1 MSSVSFLLVVLCL
14 GSWQYGTGVPI
25 IIDSK
30 DSLHITHNNGLD
42 SVGKEVI
49 SDITGVHHEDNAH
62 GILTASGIDHDQ
74 FVVQKRGHHA
84 DENNAVSL
92 NNNTEE
98 QILNITHDI
107 HLNDKS
113 RQHGNSEQ
121 IVNGNEQVFHISND
135 RDENLELDRHHL
147 PPDGHKMAPG
157 IDGQMVPN
165 TGDSHVHHDSS
176 DNVTEQGSDHG
187 TESELKAPELDEHH
201 FRYGSEITDML
212 YDPFVQDYTES
223 VRDLPDMNGGEEN
236 WLSDGDQNG
245 HGTDNNH
252 LGESGHS
259 IENGQHGENGHHVEN
274 GQSGENGYN
283 RGKMSGIIQHG
294 IDFPVTTEH
303 ESVRQLP
310 ESHDKEP
317 VLKPDRKEHIEESH
331 FEISTENLRHEGH
344 VVVVTKH
351 TDITEEGGLIILDEH
366 EGEHSSHTTE
376 TSTHLPIVTE
386 EEVLPHQHG
395 HDMLKTTT
403 RKIGPEIT
411 EGGQGMFRTTTR
423 KIEPELTE
431 GEHLLPHD
439 GEGMYRTTTRKM
451 EPEITEGEHLL
462 PHDGEGMFRTTTRKM
477 EPEIT
482 EGEHLLPHDGE
493 GMFQTT
499 TRNSVSKLTEGPQ
512 QRQIIS
518 RTTARRNEITET
530 EHLFPHN
537 ESEIFK
543 TTQKQEPEVSERELV
558 TTEIPEI
565 NKGQHGD
572 SLHTSSSYSTPL
584 ENTGTNVRVSTGS
597 TKIIPNH
604 EEPVIM
610 KTTKKMTPK
619 VTVKK
624 NQFPDE
630 FTTPS
635 NETTTRK
642 IEPEITEGE
651 HLLPH
656 DGGGMIHTTT
666 RKPIHS
672 QTESDN
678 IPIHS
683 GVSTH
688 SQTEPDNI
696 PTYGTTESSFNETL
710 VSPSITPTGTIRVSK
725 LPQGISSESSYIIA
739 PSSTEKSSTS
749 SEISVPEVKLQSN
762 FIVSSEMSTPSISQ
776 QQTGSYASQ
785 SVSIDCFDCN
795 SISPHLVSS
804 MNVLPVLSTT
814 KNIIQE
820 STGTVSTSLPSSYT
834 DFFSSG
840 LNTLQGIEM
849 VSSILFS
856 TETPLPDMITTSI
869 PGAIEDSSKSNH
881 KKSIDSE
888 STNVLTSS
896 IDSESTNVLTSSQYR
911 PTTSYISSA
920 RISIVPT
927 EVHLPESVSP
937 TVITNLHTASVTPS
951 TTQLSS
957 PESVTPT
964 VITNLHTASVTPST
978 TQLSKNKDRP
988 TSSIYINIDMKMTL
1002 YEFCELQQNF
1012 VSQLADIMYNTQK
1025 SKISQEQIK
1034 LQYPIADDCD
1044 QPWDNPKEEV
1054 EIQIYV
1060 LDITGKLD
1068 RSLTID
1074 MAKNIKPGLKTSEL
1088 YGKKLESV
1096 KIVNEPNIDE
1106 IHPTNGQS
1114 ASKIDEE
1121 IETGI
1126 TIAISIAAIGGFC
1139 CVALLIL
1146 QLIIHKRTGK
1156 RMHPYFPGSGSCSSR
1171 LSTRSLNSIA
1181 LGVVSKSRPNSGLWN
1196 PGLDISDENC
1206 NDPSHPLVYST
1217 LTDFSL
1223 EADAIY
1229 QEFQL
1234 IPNETPRLSCVPV
1247 GAEDKN
1253 RFANVLPFPHS
1264 RVKLQK
1270 IPGEDFSD
1278 YINANYITGYKED
1291 LRAYIATQAP
1301 LSSTAGDFWR
1311 MVWEQQSRVIL
1322 MLTDMDERGQPRCIP
1337 YWPEKTGM
1345 ENRLTYGDFI
1355 ITLKKK
1361 EVHQEYIVSVLE
1373 IKDIEKN
1380 LVREVRH
1387 FWYTCWPSDST
1398 PEPIS
1403 LVKFV
1408 LDTRPY
1414 YEDSGAPVV
1423 VHCSPGT
1430 GRTGT
1435 LIAIDIC
1442 MRSFEDK
1449 RSVNVLNTVYKMRK
1463 ERAGVV
1469 HTKDQYNL
1477 IYKAVGEYA
1486 IVMNTPTSISTS
1498 SSVATLQNML

>member
-1 MSSVSFLLVVLCL
+1 MSTISFLLVVLCL
-14 GSWQYGTGVPI
+14 GGLQYVTGVPI
-25 IIDSK
+25 IINSK
-30 DSLHITHNNGLD
+30 DSPLSTGHNGLD
-42 SVGKEVI
+42 HGGKE
-49 SDITGVHHEDNAH
+49 SNITGVHHEDSAH
-62 GILTASGIDHDQ
+62 GLLTVSATDHDQ
-74 FVVQKRGHHA
+74 FVGHQA
-84 DENNAVSL
+84 DENHAGSL
-92 NNNTEE
+92 TNNTEE

-113 RQHGNSEQ
+113 TQHGNSEQ

-135 RDENLELDRHHL
+135 RDERLSLDRHHL
-147 PPDGHKMAPG
+147 PPDGQKMGPG
-157 IDGQMVPN
+157 IDGQIVPH
-165 TGDSHVHHDSS
+165 TGDSNGHHDSS
-176 DNVTEQGSDHG
+176 DNVTEEGRDHG
-187 TESELKAPELDEHH
+187 HESELIAPEMDEHQ
-201 FRYGSEITDML
+201 FRHGSEITDML
-212 YDPFVQDYTES
+212 HDPFVQDYTES

-245 HGTDNNH
+245 HGTDNNPQ
-252 LGESGHS
+252 EENDHS
-259 IENGQHGENGHHVEN
+259 IDNGQHGENSNRVEN
-274 GQSGENGYN
+274 GQNGENGNN
-283 RGKMSGIIQHG
+283 RGKMSGIIHQG

-317 VLKPDRKEHIEESH
+317 VLKPDRKEEPH
-331 FEISTENLRHEGH
+331 FEISTETGRPEGH
-344 VVVVTKH
+344 VEVVTKH
-351 TDITEEGGLIILDEH
+351 SDITEEGGLIIPDEH
-366 EGEHSSHTTE
+366 KEEKQHTTE
-376 TSTHLPIVTE
+376 TSRPQVTE

-395 HDMLKTTT
+395 IDMVKTTT
-403 RKIGPEIT
+403 RKIVPEIT
-411 EGGQGMFRTTTR
+411 EGPHYLPHDGEGMFRTTTR
-423 KIEPELTE
+423 KIEPEITE
-431 GEHLLPHD
+431 GKHYLPHD
-439 GEGMYRTTTRKM
+439 GEGMFRTTTRKI

-462 PHDGEGMFRTTTRKM
+462 PHDGEGMFKTTTRKI

-493 GMFQTT
+493 GMFHTT
-499 TRNSVSKLTEGPQ
+499 TRQPISKLTEGPQ
-512 QRQIIS
+512 HRQVIS
-518 RTTARRNEITET
+518 VTTTRRNEITET

-543 TTQKQEPEVSERELV
+543 TSQTSEPEVTTGVSERESV
-558 TTEIPEI
+558 TTEILETTE
-565 NKGQHGD
+565 GQHRGSIQT
-572 SLHTSSSYSTPL
+572 SLSYSTPSV
-584 ENTGTNVRVSTGS
+584 NTGTTVKMSTGS
-597 TKIIPNH
+597 TKIIPNQ
-604 EEPVIM
+604 EGPITI
-610 KTTKKMTPK
+610 KTNKKMTPK

-624 NQFPDE
+624 ILLPDE
-630 FTTPS
+630 FTTS
-635 NETTTRK
+635 SFTVAGVTTQS
-642 IEPEITEGE
+642 P
-651 HLLPH
+651 
-656 DGGGMIHTTT
+656 
-666 RKPIHS
+666 
-672 QTESDN
+672 
-678 IPIHS
+678 
-683 GVSTH
+683 
-688 SQTEPDNI
+688 TEPDNI
-696 PTYGTTESSFNETL
+696 PTQGTTESSFNQTPT
-710 VSPSITPTGTIRVSK
+710 SPAITPTETTRVSK
-725 LPQGISSESSYIIA
+725 QPQRISSESSYIIA
-739 PSSTEKSSTS
+739 PSSTEKSS
-749 SEISVPEVKLQSN
+749 SEILVPEVKLQSS
-762 FIVSSEMSTPSISQ
+762 FIVSTPSINQ
-776 QQTGSYASQ
+776 EQTVSYSSQ
-785 SVSIDCFDCN
+785 SVSIDCYDCN
-795 SISPHLVSS
+795 SIPPSLVSS
-804 MNVLPVLSTT
+804 MHVLPVLSTT
-814 KNIIQE
+814 KDIIQE
-820 STGTVSTSLPSSYT
+820 STGTISTGLTSSYSELY
-834 DFFSSG
+834 SSD
-840 LNTLQGIEM
+840 LNTFHGIEM
-849 VSSILFS
+849 VSSIS
-856 TETPLPDMITTSI
+856 SETPAPNMITTSMTRDF
-869 PGAIEDSSKSNH
+869 ETTLESNH
-881 KKSIDSE
+881 KKSIDNE
-888 STNVLTSS
+888 STHL
-896 IDSESTNVLTSSQYR
+896 LTSSQYR
-911 PTTSYISSA
+911 PQTSQLSTVG
-920 RISIVPT
+920 ISI
-927 EVHLPESVSP
+927 ESTGVY
-937 TVITNLHTASVTPS
+937 L
-951 TTQLSS
+951 
-957 PESVTPT
+957 PESVTPMT
-964 VITNLHTASVTPST
+964 TSYQPIASVTPST
-978 TQLSKNKDRP
+978 TQLSKNKDRT
-988 TSSIYINIDMKMTL
+988 TSSMYINIDMKMSL
-1002 YEFCELQQNF
+1002 HEFCQQQHNF
-1012 VSQLADIMYNTQK
+1012 VSQLTDIMINTQN
-1025 SKISQEQIK
+1025 SKISHEQIK
-1034 LQYPIADDCD
+1034 LQYPIADDCNH

-1074 MAKNIKPGLKTSEL
+1074 MAKNIKPGLKSSEL

-1096 KIVNEPNIDE
+1096 KIVNELNIVE
-1106 IHPTNGQS
+1106 TLPTNGPS
-1114 ASKIDEE
+1114 ASKLDEE

-1139 CVALLIL
+1139 CVSLLIL
-1146 QLIIHKRTGK
+1146 QLIIHKRSGH

-1171 LSTRSLNSIA
+1171 LSTRSSNSIA

-1206 NDPSHPLVYST
+1206 NYPSHPLVYSA

-1223 EADAIY
+1223 ETDAIH

-1253 RFANVLPFPHS
+1253 RFANVLPFPHT

-1278 YINANYITGYKED
+1278 YINANFIT
-1291 LRAYIATQAP
+1291 
-1301 LSSTAGDFWR
+1301 
-1311 MVWEQQSRVIL
+1311 
-1322 MLTDMDERGQPRCIP
+1322 PRCIP

-1361 EVHQEYIVSVLE
+1361 EIHQEYIVSVLE

-1442 MRSFEDK
+1442 MRSYEDK

-1469 HTKDQYNL
+1469 HTKNEYNL

>member
-1 MSSVSFLLVVLCL
+1 MSSISFLLVVLCL
-14 GSWQYGTGVPI
+14 GGWQYGTGVPI

-30 DSLHITHNNGLD
+30 DSLHINHNNGLD
-42 SVGKEVI
+42 SEGKEVI

-62 GILTASGIDHDQ
+62 GILTASGIDNDQ

-113 RQHGNSEQ
+113 RQHGNNEQ

-165 TGDSHVHHDSS
+165 TEDSHVHHDRSV
-176 DNVTEQGSDHG
+176 NVTEQGSDHG
-187 TESELKAPELDEHH
+187 TESELKAPELDEHY
-201 FRYGSEITDML
+201 FRHGSEITDML

-236 WLSDGDQNG
+236 WLSDSDQNG

-259 IENGQHGENGHHVEN
+259 IENRQHGENGHHVEN
-274 GQSGENGYN
+274 GQSGENGNN

-317 VLKPDRKEHIEESH
+317 VLKPDRKEHIEEPH
-331 FEISTENLRHEGH
+331 FEISTENVRHEGH

-351 TDITEEGGLIILDEH
+351 TDITEEGGLIIPDEH
-366 EGEHSSHTTE
+366 KGEHSSHTTE
-376 TSTHLPIVTE
+376 TRRHLPTVTE

-395 HDMLKTTT
+395 HDMLRTTT

-411 EGGQGMFRTTTR
+411 EGGHWEGLFRTTTR

-439 GEGMYRTTTRKM
+439 GEGMFRTTTRKM
-451 EPEITEGEHLL
+451 EPEITEGEHLLPHDGEGMFRTTTRKIEPEITEGEHLL

-499 TRNSVSKLTEGPQ
+499 TRKPVSKLTEGPQ
-512 QRQIIS
+512 HRQIIS
-518 RTTARRNEITET
+518 RTTTRRNEITET

-543 TTQKQEPEVSERELV
+543 TTQKPEPEVSERELV

-565 NKGQHGD
+565 TEGQHGD
-572 SLHTSSSYSTPL
+572 SMHTSSSYSTPL
-584 ENTGTNVRVSTGS
+584 VNTGTTIRVATGS

-604 EEPVIM
+604 EGPVIM

-624 NQFPDE
+624 NPFPDE
-630 FTTPS
+630 FTTSS
-635 NETTTRK
+635 NKITTRK

-656 DGGGMIHTTT
+656 DGEGMTHTTT
-666 RKPIHS
+666 RKPVSKLTEGPQHRHSGVSIHS
-672 QTESDN
+672 QTE
-678 IPIHS
+678 P
-683 GVSTH
+683 TH
-688 SQTEPDNI
+688 
-696 PTYGTTESSFNETL
+696 GTTESSFNETL

-725 LPQGISSESSYIIA
+725 LPQSISSESSYIIA

-749 SEISVPEVKLQSN
+749 PEISVPEVKLQSS
-762 FIVSSEMSTPSISQ
+762 FIVSSSEMSTPSISQ
-776 QQTGSYASQ
+776 QQTGSYTSQ
-785 SVSIDCFDCN
+785 YFSIDCFDCI

-804 MNVLPVLSTT
+804 MNVLSVLSST
-814 KNIIQE
+814 KDIIQE
-820 STGTVSTSLPSSYT
+820 ITGTVSTSLPSYT
-834 DFFSSG
+834 ELYSSDF
-840 LNTLQGIEM
+840 NTLQGIKII
-849 VSSILFS
+849 SSILSS
-856 TETPLPDMITTSI
+856 TETTLPDMITTSI
-869 PGAIEDSSKSNH
+869 PEVFEVSSKSNH
-881 KKSIDSE
+881 KKSIA
-888 STNVLTSS
+888 
-896 IDSESTNVLTSSQYR
+896 SESTNVLTSSQYR
-911 PTTSYISSA
+911 PTTSYIGSTG
-920 RISIVPT
+920 ISTIST
-927 EVHLPESVSP
+927 EVHLPESVTP
-937 TVITNLHTASVTPS
+937 TSNQHTASF
-951 TTQLSS
+951 
-957 PESVTPT
+957 TPT
-964 VITNLHTASVTPST
+964 VTSNQHTVTP
-978 TQLSKNKDRP
+978 SKNKDRP

-1012 VSQLADIMYNTQK
+1012 VSQLANIMYNTQK

-1074 MAKNIKPGLKTSEL
+1074 MAKNIKPGLKSSEL

-1106 IHPTNGQS
+1106 MHPTNGQS

-1126 TIAISIAAIGGFC
+1126 TIAISIAAVGGFC

-1206 NDPSHPLVYST
+1206 NDPSHPLMYST

-1223 EADAIY
+1223 ETDAIC

-1345 ENRLTYGDFI
+1345 ENRLTYSDFI

-1373 IKDIEKN
+1373 IKDIENN

-1430 GRTGT
+1430 GRTGA
-1435 LIAIDIC
+1435 LITIDIC

-1469 HTKDQYNL
+1469 HTKDEYNL